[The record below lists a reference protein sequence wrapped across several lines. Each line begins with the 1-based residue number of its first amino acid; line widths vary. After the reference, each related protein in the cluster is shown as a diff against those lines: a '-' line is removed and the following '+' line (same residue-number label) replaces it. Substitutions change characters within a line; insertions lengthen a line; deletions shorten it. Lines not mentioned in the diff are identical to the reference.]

1 MKLHKTS
8 KIRGGR
14 LAALLAV
21 GITLGLFSARA
32 AEVVVNDIR
41 DITTWTQ
48 YDFGTTITGTGG
60 FRVKSGGTLIFKTSS
75 SDAITYANTFSGG
88 VVVEEG
94 GSLQVSNWNT
104 AGTPF
109 GSGPIEVQCT
119 GENACYVYFGRF
131 NVPQTVTTT
140 GNSSPTYPVFRT
152 VYSGCTLHG
161 VVVGGNLYMDALY
174 ADAKNNS
181 MNNSVYDFTEGL
193 NAGSYDVGA
202 SVHALIRFQGALT
215 CGRLIGY
222 YGVGTAASTLNGR
235 LGGFVL
241 SAANNSIGAILL
253 DGQFVKCAA
262 DGALTGPSLRFEGQ
276 HPCIGPEGYTTHET
290 GILVLNANSS
300 GAFTQTVKWIESDAR
315 ARSVAAGYGL
325 RNSSSSAATCVI
337 SGEAN
342 KTATAYVN
350 VNGKVNLALA
360 AGAPATFR
368 QVFMDRESTMNGT
381 ISVGGGT
388 LEVGGTATFA
398 SVPSMT
404 VSNGAVVVSSTL
416 PAFTGLTSLEVIS
429 NGLFTV
435 SSGAAVPISDFTADV
450 TLGADAQLVIPVGV
464 TLNLRSLTVDGQLLT
479 AGRHTHD
486 DVPQIVGGA
495 VETAQGATV
504 PEQSIIWTAGDATDP
519 TDAYRGA
526 NWGLSD
532 PIAFNDFRY
541 LPTFASAGSSAVFS
555 GRNRFIGMTFSSANG
570 FAVASSSAGTDFLIT
585 GDVAASGAATY
596 SIEPPVTFTSANS
609 VTSDAGTTLR
619 FDGGVS
625 SEFAMSKAG
634 AGTVLVGDGSTLNQR
649 VTISAGTLM
658 LSGTIN
664 GSGDILHKPDAAAR
678 VALSNATVN
687 VGLTQTGSSDAQ
699 GSGINVPAG
708 TESVVNG
715 YANFSGSISLH
726 GGGTTI
732 LAGGARFVNKCYAW
746 GATVIVSNTPTT
758 STYGGVYAYN
768 GGKWIFKVAGNT
780 FRTQGGESL
789 LVAYSSN
796 SSIDI
801 QCDNFMENPETMKWE
816 VSSGKFELNG
826 TRQTAKCIYSGSK
839 NGALLTGGAVHGDA
853 GSKLT
858 LSSDTLERIYV
869 GSITGGLSLEY
880 AGGEGGT
887 LVLGGRDF
895 TSTGSVAVVSGTMVL
910 SNATWKAASE
920 VWLTGGTLSIDQS
933 DSFGKGRAPLYVKD
947 GMLQVPAGTY
957 NYFSEAYLWDEGQGA
972 YVRTGNGVFTAGA
985 TGLSAHLSGAGKVR
999 IGKLGAMFT
1008 IR

>member
-1 MKLHKTS
+1 MKLHKATR
-8 KIRGGR
+8 KMGGGK

-21 GITLGLFSARA
+21 GIALGLFSTRA
-32 AEVVVNDIR
+32 ADLVLNDIR
-41 DITTWTQ
+41 DISTWTQ
-48 YDFGTTITGTGG
+48 YDSGTTIIGTGG
-60 FRVKSGGTLIFKTSS
+60 FRVKSGGTLIFKSS
-75 SDAITYANTFSGG
+75 SVVTYANTFSGG

-109 GSGPIEVQCT
+109 GSGPIELQCT

-131 NVPQTVTTT
+131 DVPQTVTTT

-174 ADAKNNS
+174 SDAKDNS

-202 SVHALIRFQGALT
+202 SVHALIRFQDVLT

-241 SAANNSIGAILL
+241 SAANNSIGAIVL

-276 HPCIGPEGYTTHET
+276 HPCIGPEGYTTYET
-290 GILVLNANSS
+290 GILSLNSTSS

-350 VNGKVNLALA
+350 ANGKVNLALA

-398 SVPSMT
+398 SVPSIT

-416 PAFTGLTSLEVIS
+416 KAFAGLTALNVIS
-429 NGLFTV
+429 NGSFTV
-435 SSGAAVPISDFTADV
+435 VSGAAVPFSDFTADV
-450 TLGADAQLVIPVGV
+450 TLGADAQLVIPAGV
-464 TLNLRSLTVDGQLLT
+464 TLNLRSLTVDGQLLA

-486 DVPQIVGGA
+486 DVPQIVGGS
-495 VETAQGATV
+495 VETAQGAVV
-504 PEQSIIWTAGDATDP
+504 PEQSITWTAADATDP

-526 NWGLSD
+526 NWGLAD
-532 PIAFNDFRY
+532 AIAFNDFRY
-541 LPTFASAGSSAVFS
+541 LPTFASTGSTAVFS
-555 GRNRFIGMTFSSANG
+555 GRNRFIGMAFSAADG
-570 FAVASSSAGTDFLIT
+570 FAVASGSADTDFLISGNVT
-585 GDVAASGAATY
+585 ASGAATY

-609 VTSDAGTTLR
+609 VTSDDGTTLR
-619 FDGGVS
+619 FDGGIS
-625 SEFAMSKAG
+625 SGFSMDKTG
-634 AGTVLVGDGSTLNQR
+634 AGMVHVCGNSTFDGP
-649 VTISAGTLM
+649 VTISGGTMM
-658 LSGTIN
+658 LSGTVR
-664 GSGDILHKPDAAAR
+664 GSGSITHTPETASRRHL
-678 VALSNATVN
+678 ALSNATVN
-687 VGLTQTGSSDAQ
+687 VDITQTGGSATQ
-699 GSGINVPAG
+699 GTGINVPAG
-708 TESVVNG
+708 TESIVNG
-715 YANFSGSISLH
+715 YASFSGSISLH

-758 STYGGVYAYN
+758 STYGGVYAYS

-780 FRTQGGESL
+780 FRTSGGESL
-789 LVAYSSN
+789 LVSYGGD
-796 SSIDI
+796 IDI
-801 QCDNFMENPETMKWE
+801 RCDNFMENPETMRWE
-816 VSSGKFELNG
+816 VGSGTFELNG

-858 LSSDTLERIYV
+858 LSSDTVERLYV

-880 AGGEGGT
+880 AGGTGGK

-895 TSTGSVAVVSGTMVL
+895 TSTGSVAVTSGTLVL

-947 GMLQVPAGTY
+947 GTLQVPAGTY
-957 NYFSEAYLWDEGQGA
+957 NYFSEAYLWDEGLGA

-999 IGKLGAMFT
+999 IGKLGAMFL

>member
-1 MKLHKTS
+1 MKLHKAS
-8 KIRGGR
+8 KIRGSK

-21 GITLGLFSARA
+21 GIALSLFSVRA
-32 AEVVVNDIR
+32 AELVLDDIR
-41 DITTWTQ
+41 NISSWTQ
-48 YDFGTTITGTGG
+48 YKIDTTVTGNGG
-60 FRVKSGGTLIFKTSS
+60 FRVKSGGTLLFNGQG
-75 SDAITYANTFSGG
+75 AFANTFSGG
-88 VVVEEG
+88 VVVEAG
-94 GSLQVSNWNT
+94 GSLQVKQYNT
-104 AGTPF
+104 TGTPF

-119 GENACYVYFGRF
+119 GENTCFVLFGNF
-131 NVPQTVTTT
+131 IVSQTVTTT
-140 GNSSPTYPVFRT
+140 GNSSPTYPAFST
-152 VYSGCTLHG
+152 VYAGCRLHG
-161 VVVGGNLYMDALY
+161 VVVGGDLYMSAAY

-181 MNNSVYDFTEGL
+181 MEAVVFDFTEGL

-202 SVHALIRFQGALT
+202 SVHALIRFQDVLT

-222 YGVGTAASTLNGR
+222 YGVGTDASTLNGR

-241 SAANNSIGAILL
+241 SAANNSIGAIVL

-262 DGALTGPSLRFEGQ
+262 DGALTGQSLRFEGQ

-342 KTATAYVN
+342 KTATAYAN

-381 ISVGGGT
+381 IAVGGGT

-429 NGLFTV
+429 NGSFTV
-435 SSGAAVPISDFTADV
+435 ASGAADPFTDFTADV
-450 TLGADAQLVIPVGV
+450 TLGADAQLVIPAGV
-464 TLNLRSLTVDGQLLT
+464 TLNLKSLTVDGQLLT

-486 DVPQIVGGA
+486 DVPQIVGGS
-495 VETAQGATV
+495 VDTAQGATV
-504 PEQSIIWTAGDATDP
+504 PEQSITWTAGDATDP

-541 LPTFASAGSSAVFS
+541 LPTFASAGSTAVFS
-555 GRNRFIGMTFSSANG
+555 GRNRFIGMAFSAANG
-570 FAVASSSAGTDFLIT
+570 FAVASGSAGTDFLVT
-585 GDVAASGAATY
+585 GDVTASGAATY
-596 SIEPPVTFTSANS
+596 SVEPPVTFTAANS
-609 VTSDAGTTLR
+609 ISAGDGTMLR
-619 FDGGVS
+619 FDGGIS
-625 SEFAMSKAG
+625 SGFAMDKTG
-634 AGTVLVGDGSTLNQR
+634 VGTVHVCGNSTFDGP
-649 VTISAGTLM
+649 VTISGGTMM
-658 LSGTIN
+658 LSGTVG
-664 GSGDILHKPDAAAR
+664 GSGSITHRPETAYRHYL
-678 VALSNATVN
+678 ALSNATVN
-687 VGLTQTGSSDAQ
+687 VNITQTGSSATM
-699 GSGINVPAG
+699 GTGINVPAG
-708 TESVVNG
+708 TESIVNG
-715 YANFSGSISLH
+715 YASFSGSISFN

-732 LAGGARFVNKCYAW
+732 LAGGARFINKCYSYD
-746 GATVIVSNTPTT
+746 GTVIVSNTPTT
-758 STYGGVYAYN
+758 STYGGVQSYN

-839 NGALLTGGAVHGDA
+839 NNALLTGGAVHGDA

-858 LSSDTLERIYV
+858 LSGDTTNRIYV

-895 TSTGSVAVVSGTMVL
+895 TSTGSVAVTSGTLVL

-947 GMLQVPAGTY
+947 GMLQVPADTY

-999 IGKLGAMFT
+999 VGKLGAMFT

>member
-1 MKLHKTS
+1 M
-8 KIRGGR
+8 
-14 LAALLAV
+14 
-21 GITLGLFSARA
+21 
-32 AEVVVNDIR
+32 NDIR
-41 DITTWTQ
+41 NITSWTQ
-48 YDFGTTITGTGG
+48 YRLDTTTVTGTGG
-60 FRVKSGGTLIFKTSS
+60 FRVKSGGTLVFNGQGTFV
-75 SDAITYANTFSGG
+75 NTFSGG
-88 VVVEEG
+88 IVVEEG
-94 GSLQVSNWNT
+94 GSLQVKQYRT

-109 GSGPIEVQCT
+109 GSGPIELQCT
-119 GENACYVYFGRF
+119 GEKTCSVVFGNF
-131 NVPQTVTTT
+131 TVSQKVTTT
-140 GNSSPTYPVFRT
+140 GNSSSTYPAFGT
-152 VYSGCTLHG
+152 VYAGCKLHE
-161 VVVGGNLYMDALY
+161 VVVGGDLYMSAAY
-174 ADAKNNS
+174 ADAKDNS
-181 MNNSVYDFTEGL
+181 MDDYVFDFTEGL

-202 SVHALIRFQGALT
+202 SVHAQIRFQGALT

-222 YGVGTAASTLNGR
+222 YGVGTDASTLNGR

-241 SAANNSIGAILL
+241 SAANNSIGAIVL

-276 HPCIGPEGYTTHET
+276 HPCIGPEGFTGYET
-290 GILVLNANSS
+290 GVLSLNSTSS

-342 KTATAYVN
+342 KTATAYAN

-398 SVPSMT
+398 SVPSIT

-416 PAFTGLTSLEVIS
+416 KAFAGLTALNVIS
-429 NGLFTV
+429 NGSFTV
-435 SSGAAVPISDFTADV
+435 SSGAAVPFADFTADV
-450 TLGADAQLVIPVGV
+450 TLGADAQLVIPAGV

-486 DVPQIVGGA
+486 DVPQIVGGS
-495 VETAQGATV
+495 VDTAQGATI
-504 PEQSIIWTAGDATDP
+504 PEQSITWTAADATDP

-541 LPTFASAGSSAVFS
+541 LPTFASAGSTAVFS
-555 GRNRFIGMTFSSANG
+555 GRNRFIGMAFSAANG
-570 FAVASSSAGTDFLIT
+570 FAVASGSADTDFLVT
-585 GDVAASGAATY
+585 GDVTATGTATY
-596 SIEPPVTFTSANS
+596 SIEPPVTFTAANS
-609 VTSDAGTTLR
+609 ISAGDGSTLR

-625 SEFAMSKAG
+625 TEFAMSKAG
-634 AGTVLVGDGSTLNQR
+634 AGTVLIGGDSTLNQR
-649 VTISAGTLM
+649 VTVSAGTLM

-678 VALSNATVN
+678 IALSNATVN
-687 VGLTQTGSSDAQ
+687 VGLTQTG
-699 GSGINVPAG
+699 GSASMGTGIKVPAG

-715 YANFSGSISLH
+715 YASFSGSISFN
-726 GGGTTI
+726 GGGTAI
-732 LAGGARFVNKCYAW
+732 LAGGARFVNKCYAY
-746 GATVIVSNTPTT
+746 GATVIVSNTPTS
-758 STYGGVYAYN
+758 STYGGVQAYS

-780 FRTQGGESL
+780 FRTSGGESL
-789 LVAYSSN
+789 LVSYSGD
-796 SSIDI
+796 IDI
-801 QCDNFMENPETMKWE
+801 RCDNFMENPETMKWQ
-816 VSSGKFELNG
+816 VGSGNFELNG
-826 TRQTAKCIYSGSK
+826 TRQTAKCIYSGTESSGNIQTK
-839 NGALLTGGAVHGDA
+839 GAVHGDA
-853 GSKLT
+853 GAKLT
-858 LSSDTLERIYV
+858 LSNDTVERIYV

-887 LVLGGRDF
+887 LVLAGRDF
-895 TSTGSVAVVSGTMVL
+895 TSTGAVAVTSGTLVL

-920 VWLTGGTLSIDQS
+920 VWLMGGTLSIDQS

-947 GMLQVPAGTY
+947 GMLQAPADTY
-957 NYFSEAYLWDEGQGA
+957 NYFSEAYLWDEGLGA

-985 TGLSAHLSGAGKVR
+985 TGLSAHISGAGKVR
-999 IGKLGAMFT
+999 IGKLGATFV